1 MTPPFRVPPAR
12 VPPTRRIGTA
22 CLKARP
28 MKRAGCHLLCRRRVR
43 HRHRSIGDL
52 HVRLGPVNHVNADRR
67 DRLHAAWVGGDQPA
81 PLATGLQTPRRRNLH
96 QTRRHSSRPNF
107 ACSTTAVGRTP
118 ASPPLRHR
126 AFQTHAESPRCATLS
141 PFSEPR
147 PPISIDTLTA
157 SARSRVLERRPRNC
171 ALHHS
176 LLTGKRT
183 GNSCVERCCATRRS
197 PAAVVGETC
206 RCHGCA

>member
-28 MKRAGCHLLCRRRVR
+28 MKRAGCHLLCRRR

-52 HVRLGPVNHVNADRR
+52 HVRLGPVNHVNADQR

-81 PLATGLQTPRRRNLH
+81 PLATGPQTPRRRNLH

-118 ASPPLRHR
+118 ASPPFSDTEHFKRTLNCLGALLSHLFPNR
-126 AFQTHAESPRCATLS
+126 APK
-141 PFSEPR
+141 
-147 PPISIDTLTA
+147 SIDTLTA

-183 GNSCVERCCATRRS
+183 GN
-197 PAAVVGETC
+197 
-206 RCHGCA
+206 